1 MTAGREDPSG
11 RRQERMEQVADYAA
25 REHAA
30 DETFERPE
38 PRSSRWVVVLLM
50 AVVAVGVV
58 AWNVREVRSG
68 TPPLARDAQE
78 RSLVAVVTVLSRQ
91 IERVRSATGAFPAGL
106 DAVAPPLDGVTYRR
120 TEGGYALEAVAGDV
134 IVTFVSDRDPQLLTG
149 RVADA
154 TGGLR

>member
-1 MTAGREDPSG
+1 MTSGRNDPSG
-11 RRQERMEQVADYAA
+11 RRQELMEQVADHAA
-25 REHAA
+25 RDHAA

-38 PRSSRWVVVLLM
+38 PRSSRWVVVLLL

-68 TPPLARDAQE
+68 TPPLAPDAQE

-91 IERVRSATGAFPAGL
+91 IEGVRSATGSFPASL
-106 DAVAPPLDGVTYRR
+106 DGVAPPLGGVTYRR
-120 TEGGYALEAVAGDV
+120 TEVGYALEAAAGDV
-134 IVTFVSDRDPQLLTG
+134 VVTFVSDRDPQLLTG

-154 TGGLR
+154 AEGPR

>member
-1 MTAGREDPSG
+1 MTAGGKGPPG
-11 RRQERMEQVADYAA
+11 RRQELMEQVADHAA

-30 DETFERPE
+30 DEVFERPE
-38 PRSSRWVVVLLM
+38 AKSSRWIVVLLL
-50 AVVAVGVV
+50 AVAAVGVV

-68 TPPLARDAQE
+68 TAPLPPDAQE

-91 IERVRSATGAFPAGL
+91 IEGVRSATGAFPASL

-134 IVTFVSDRDPQLLTG
+134 MVTFVSDRDPQFVTG
-149 RVADA
+149 RAAIDRGA
-154 TGGLR
+154 PR